1 MIHSNQLLPL
11 RNLEA
16 LSNNELLRLLRSDD
30 QLAFTEIY
38 NRYWQTLYAVA
49 YNRLR
54 DQQKSED
61 VVHDVFSSLW
71 SNRHKSEINN
81 PGAYLATAVKFRV
94 LANIRKELLKQNYIQ
109 HPSHSD
115 PAESYD
121 ISEALHYKRL
131 LQAVNKEVEN
141 LPERCRLVFKYSR
154 EDNMPL
160 KQIASEM
167 NLSTSTVE
175 NHLNRALKRLRLVI
189 KKLGAAVLSF

>member
-1 MIHSNQLLPL
+1 M

-16 LSNNELLRLLRSDD
+16 FSDNELLILLRSED
-30 QLAFTEIY
+30 QSAFKEIY
-38 NRYWQTLYAVA
+38 TRYWQTLYAVA

-54 DQQKSED
+54 DPQKCED

-71 SNRHKSEINN
+71 SNRHKSEITNL
-81 PGAYLATAVKFRV
+81 GAYLATAVKFRV
-94 LANIRKELLKQNYIQ
+94 FENIRKESIKQNYIQ
-109 HPSHSD
+109 HPSHADSN
-115 PAESYD
+115 ESYD

-131 LQAVNKEVEN
+131 LQAVNEEVDK

-154 EDNMPL
+154 EENMPL
-160 KQIASEM
+160 KQIASKM

-189 KKLGAAVLSF
+189 KKMSILILSL

>member
-121 ISEALHYKRL
+121 ISETLHYKRL
-131 LQAVNKEVEN
+131 LQAVNEEVEN

-189 KKLGAAVLSF
+189 KKMGAAVLSF

>member
-1 MIHSNQLLPL
+1 M
-11 RNLEA
+11 RKGEA
-16 LSNNELLRLLRSDD
+16 FSDQELLSLLRSED
-30 QLAFTEIY
+30 QLAFNEIY

-61 VVHDVFSSLW
+61 AVHDVFSSLW

-81 PGAYLATAVKFRV
+81 LGAYLATAVKFRV
-94 LANIRKELLKQNYIQ
+94 LGSIRKESVKQNYLQ
-109 HPSHSD
+109 HISLSES
-115 PAESYD
+115 AEYHD
-121 ISEALHYKRL
+121 ISETLHYKRL
-131 LQAVNKEVEN
+131 MEAVNEEVEN

-154 EDNMPL
+154 EDNMPI

-175 NHLNRALKRLRLVI
+175 NHLNRALKKLRLVI
-189 KKLGAAVLSF
+189 KKMGAAFLSL

>member
-1 MIHSNQLLPL
+1 M
-11 RNLEA
+11 RNLEV
-16 LSNNELLRLLRSDD
+16 LSDYELLSLLRYED
-30 QLAFTEIY
+30 QLAFKEIY
-38 NRYWQTLYAVA
+38 TRYWQTLYAIA

-71 SNRHKSEINN
+71 SNRHKSEITN

-94 LANIRKELLKQNYIQ
+94 LENIRKESIKQNYIQ

-115 PAESYD
+115 PDESYD

-131 LQAVNKEVEN
+131 LQAVNEEVEN

-154 EDNMPL
+154 EENMPL
-160 KQIASEM
+160 KQIASHM

-175 NHLNRALKRLRLVI
+175 NHLNRALKRLRFVI
-189 KKLGAAVLSF
+189 KKLGVIILSI